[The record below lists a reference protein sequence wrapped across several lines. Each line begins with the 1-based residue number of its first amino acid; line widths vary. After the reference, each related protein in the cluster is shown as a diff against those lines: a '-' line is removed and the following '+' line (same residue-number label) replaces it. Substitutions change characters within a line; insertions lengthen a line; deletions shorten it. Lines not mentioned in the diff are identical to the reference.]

1 VLIGCPNCSTVNRVP
16 DERLAEHPKCG
27 RCKSALLE
35 AKPVAIGDQN
45 FNAAVERTELPVVVD
60 FWAAWCGPCRAMA
73 PNFERAA
80 GELNPRVRF
89 AKLDTEAAPDIAAR
103 FGIRG
108 IPTMILF
115 KNGAEAARVSGAM
128 DARSI
133 RAWVEQQ
140 L

>member
-1 VLIGCPNCSTVNRVP
+1 MLVGCPNCSTVNRVP
-16 DERLAEHPKCG
+16 DERLAEDPKCG
-27 RCKSALLE
+27 SCKSPLVR
-35 AKPVAIGDQN
+35 AKPVAVGEQN
-45 FNAAVERTELPVVVD
+45 FAAAVERTELPVVVD

>member
-1 VLIGCPNCSTVNRVP
+1 MLVGCPNCSTLNRVP
-16 DERLAEHPKCG
+16 DERVAQDPKCG
-27 RCKSALLE
+27 RCKSSLLE
-35 AKPVAIGDQN
+35 AKPVAVGEQN
-45 FNAAVERTELPVVVD
+45 FHAAVERTELPVVVD

-80 GELNPRVRF
+80 GELGARVRF

-115 KNGAEAARVSGAM
+115 KKGAEAARMSGAM
-128 DARSI
+128 DASAI
-133 RAWVEQQ
+133 RAWVEQH

>member
-1 VLIGCPNCSTVNRVP
+1 MLIGCPNCSTVNRVP

-133 RAWVEQQ
+133 RAWVERQ

>member
-1 VLIGCPNCSTVNRVP
+1 
-16 DERLAEHPKCG
+16 
-27 RCKSALLE
+27 
-35 AKPVAIGDQN
+35 
-45 FNAAVERTELPVVVD
+45 
-60 FWAAWCGPCRAMA
+60 MA

>member
-1 VLIGCPNCSTVNRVP
+1 MNRVP
-16 DERLAEHPKCG
+16 DERLAEDPKCG
-27 RCKSALLE
+27 SCKAPLLE
-35 AKPVAIGDQN
+35 AKPVAVGERN

-80 GELNPRVRF
+80 RELAPRVRF
-89 AKLDTEAAPDIAAR
+89 AKLDTEAAPNLAAR

-115 KNGAEAARVSGAM
+115 RNGAEAARVSGAM